1 MKKIFKIIIAINLA
15 LIMFGVIAPLQNS
28 IAPVANTSIA
38 YAADDGLFIPK
49 PDTLPGQSEKEQI
62 EDKDK
67 GGTYAVETLVP
78 KITKM
83 LIGFA
88 GITAFLFTIVGG
100 IRFMTAYG
108 ETEAVT
114 NARKQIQWSL
124 IGLVIAIFAY
134 TIVSIISSID
144 FTK

>member
-1 MKKIFKIIIAINLA
+1 
-15 LIMFGVIAPLQNS
+15 MFGVIVPLQYS
-28 IAPVANTSIA
+28 LAPVA
-38 YAADDGLFIPK
+38 YAQDGLFIPK
-49 PDTLPGQSEKEQI
+49 PTTLPGQEVKAQQNNE
-62 EDKDK
+62 DK
-67 GGTYAVETLVP
+67 GGKYAVETFVP
-78 KITKM
+78 KVTKM

-88 GITAFLFTIVGG
+88 GICAFLFTIIGG